1 MSKESK
7 PIKGIKKFL
16 KEFGAFI
23 NKGNVMNL
31 AVAVIIGGAF
41 TAIVTSLTNDIIMP
55 LITAVFA
62 LCGVKGGLAGMS
74 VVLNGVPKYVTVDGI
89 ETLNPEAVLWNY
101 GNFIQSIIDFI
112 LIALVVFC
120 LIKAITFAIKKGEQ
134 AKEALL
140 EHLEHQHQ
148 DEAKEEAKEE
158 PKEEPSPE
166 PAPEATAP
174 VVSDE
179 VVELLKEIKELL
191 KKNNSCEEESK

>member
-1 MSKESK
+1 MSKESR

>member
-7 PIKGIKKFL
+7 PIKGIEKFL